1 MFTAESPKQKHA
13 RKIMEIMSEAT
24 FQLNYLEHM
33 DRVMLGITQ
42 LAMPKDGKFDYPID
56 KKRTK
61 QTTEAMINAEKN
73 LDLFWIKFDANWRR
87 LAGKNIDKC
96 MGDHNPGQSGQ
107 KIKRTAPWVEPV
119 KEAKKLKVE
128 PVDLDVKAWTDS
140 TSTKEE
146 IPAKPSKQKVKTKR
160 VNVEQDTGT
169 EDTQKASLPPA
180 ARLGKNT

>member
-1 MFTAESPKQKHA
+1 
-13 RKIMEIMSEAT
+13 MEIMKEAT
-24 FQLNYLEHM
+24 FQINYLDNM

-73 LDLFWIKFDANWRR
+73 LDFFWIKFDANWRR

-96 MGDHNPGQSGQ
+96 MGDHKPGQSGQ
-107 KIKRTAPWVEPV
+107 KIKRTATWVEPV
-119 KEAKKLKVE
+119 KEAKKPKVE
-128 PVDLDVKAWTDS
+128 PVDLDVKAWTNS
-140 TSTKEE
+140 TSTNEE

-160 VNVEQDTGT
+160 ATVEPDTKT
-169 EDTQKASLPPA
+169 EDTQKASPLPLA
-180 ARLGKNT
+180 AQPDKQ